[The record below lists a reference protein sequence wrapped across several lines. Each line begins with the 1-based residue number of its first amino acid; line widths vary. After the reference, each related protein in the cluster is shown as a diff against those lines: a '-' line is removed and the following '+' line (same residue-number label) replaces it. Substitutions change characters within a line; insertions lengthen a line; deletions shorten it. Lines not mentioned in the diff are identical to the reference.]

1 MAKDIKL
8 NTIVTFTTQFS
19 SMIGA
24 YIPLVKTIDNLRDD
38 INDKDFKPIL
48 NDISEDIK
56 RGIDFSDAIA
66 KHPSAFDTVYVNMV
80 GAGMASGK
88 LDMTLNQLSTYITK
102 RAETVNKV
110 RSALAYPIFMFLAMS
125 VIIVLMLLFV
135 IPMFE
140 KLFKSSG
147 KELPVPTQ
155 IAISMSNFLQ
165 DNWYLLILFIGVFI
179 VAIRFYIST
188 KGGRRRLDRIKIK
201 IPLFGILNSK
211 SSISK
216 FIRTF
221 GVLVKSDVPILSAIE
236 LAKSSTDNVVIE
248 ESIDDIVKMIE
259 RGYGVAEAFREVK
272 LFPDIVI
279 QMISS
284 GEESGKLDALLI
296 STANYYDDQV
306 DNDIKAIV
314 SLINP
319 ISTVLISLCVA
330 GLLFAIFL
338 PIFQLGDTIG

>member
-1 MAKDIKL
+1 MSREIKL

-48 NDISEDIK
+48 NSVSEDIN
-56 RGIDFSDAIA
+56 RGVDFADSIA
-66 KHPSAFDTVYVNMV
+66 KYPSAFDTVYVNMV

-88 LDMTLNQLSTYITK
+88 LDMTLKQLSIYLTK
-102 RAETVNKV
+102 RAETANKV
-110 RSALAYPIFMFLAMS
+110 KSAMSYPIFMFSAM
-125 VIIVLMLLFV
+125 VIIMIMMLIFV
-135 IPMFE
+135 IPMFQ
-140 KLFKSSG
+140 KLFESSG
-147 KELPVPTQ
+147 KELPEATQ
-155 IAISMSNFLQ
+155 IAIAMSEFLQ
-165 DNWYLLILFIGVFI
+165 NNWGSLIIAI
-179 VAIRFYIST
+179 VAIIAILKAYIST
-188 KGGRRRLDRIKIK
+188 EGGRRNLDLLKIK

-211 SSISK
+211 SAISK

-221 GVLVKSDVPILSAIE
+221 GVLVKSDVPILKAIQ
-236 LAKSSTDNVVIE
+236 LAKSSSANVIIE
-248 ESIDDIVKMIE
+248 SSIDDIISMIE
-259 RGYGVAEAFREVK
+259 RGYGVAEAFREVGI
-272 LFPDIVI
+272 FPDIVI

-284 GEESGKLDALLI
+284 GEESGNLDELLI

-319 ISTVLISLCVA
+319 ISTVVISLGVA
-330 GLLFAIFL
+330 GLLFAVFM
-338 PIFQLGDTIG
+338 PIFQLGDTIH

>member
-1 MAKDIKL
+1 MARDIKL
-8 NTIVTFTTQFS
+8 NTIVTFTTQFA

-24 YIPLVKTIDNLRDD
+24 YIPLVKTIDNLKEDMT
-38 INDKDFKPIL
+38 DKDFKPVL
-48 NDISEDIK
+48 ETISDDVK
-56 RGIDFSDAIA
+56 RGVDFADAIST
-66 KHPSAFDTVYVNMV
+66 HPNAFDTVYVNMV

-88 LDMTLNQLSTYITK
+88 LDMTLMQLSIYITK

-110 RSALAYPIFMFLAMS
+110 KSALSYPIFMFLAMT
-125 VIIVLMLLFV
+125 VIIIMMLIVV

-140 KLFKSSG
+140 KLFASSG
-147 KELPVPTQ
+147 KELPAPTQ
-155 IAISMSNFLQ
+155 VAISLSHFLQ
-165 DNWYLLILFIGVFI
+165 NNWGILIITI
-179 VAIRFYIST
+179 VLVVVSIKLYIAT
-188 KGGRRRLDRIKIK
+188 KGGRRRLDSIKIK
-201 IPLFGILNSK
+201 MPLFGILNKK
-211 SSISK
+211 SAISK

-221 GVLVKSDVPILSAIE
+221 GVLVKSDVPILRAIK
-236 LAKSSTDNVVIE
+236 LAKSSSANVVIE
-248 ESIDDIVKMIE
+248 QSIDDIVAMIE
-259 RGYGVAEAFREVK
+259 RGYGIAEAFREVG

-284 GEESGKLDALLI
+284 GEESGNLDELLI

-319 ISTVLISLCVA
+319 ISTVIIGIAIA

-338 PIFQLGDTIG
+338 PIFELGDTIG

>member
-1 MAKDIKL
+1 MGRDIKL
-8 NTIVTFTTQFS
+8 NTIVTFTTQFA

-38 INDKDFKPIL
+38 IADKEFKPIL
-48 NDISEDIK
+48 HNISEDIK
-56 RGIDFSDAIA
+56 RGIDFADAIA
-66 KHPSAFDTVYVNMV
+66 KHPRAFDTVYVNMV

-88 LDMTLNQLSTYITK
+88 LDMTLKQLSTYITK

-125 VIIVLMLLFV
+125 VIIVMMLVIV

-140 KLFKSSG
+140 KLFNNSG
-147 KELPVPTQ
+147 KELPEPTQ
-155 IAISMSNFLQ
+155 IAIALSNFLQ
-165 DNWYLLILFIGVFI
+165 EYWGIVLIGIVFVI
-179 VAIRFYIST
+179 FLIKLYIST
-188 KGGRRRLDRIKIK
+188 KGGRYKLDMLKIK
-201 IPLFGILNSK
+201 LPLFGILNSK

-221 GVLVKSDVPILSAIE
+221 GVLVKSDVPILKAIK
-236 LAKSSTDNVVIE
+236 LAKSSSANVIIE
-248 ESIDDIVKMIE
+248 ESIDNIVEMIE
-259 RGYGVAEAFREVK
+259 KGYGISEAFKEVG

-284 GEESGKLDALLI
+284 GEESGNLDELLI
-296 STANYYDDQV
+296 GTANYYDDQV

-319 ISTVLISLCVA
+319 ISTVIISFCVA

-338 PIFQLGDTIG
+338 PIFQMGDTIG

>member
-1 MAKDIKL
+1 MGKNIKL
-8 NTIVTFTTQFS
+8 NTIVTFTTQFA

-38 INDKDFKPIL
+38 IADKEFKPIL
-48 NDISEDIK
+48 NDISQDIK
-56 RGIDFSDAIA
+56 RGVDFADAIE
-66 KHPSAFDTVYVNMV
+66 KHPRAFDTVYVNMV

-88 LDMTLNQLSTYITK
+88 LDMTLKQLSTYITK

-110 RSALAYPIFMFLAMS
+110 RSALAYPIFMFSAMS
-125 VIIVLMLLFV
+125 IIIVMMLVIV

-140 KLFKSSG
+140 KLFKNSG
-147 KELPVPTQ
+147 KALPEATQ
-155 IAISMSNFLQ
+155 IAISLSNFLQ
-165 DNWYLLILFIGVFI
+165 NNWGILLFIIIVTVFSI
-179 VAIRFYIST
+179 KLYIST
-188 KGGRRRLDRIKIK
+188 KGGRYKVDKLKIK
-201 IPLFGILNSK
+201 MPLFGVLNSK

-221 GVLVKSDVPILSAIE
+221 GVLVKSDVPILKAIK
-236 LAKSSTDNVVIE
+236 LAKSSSANVIIE
-248 ESIDDIVKMIE
+248 ESIDNIVDMIE
-259 RGYGVAEAFREVK
+259 KGYGIAEAFKEVG

-284 GEESGKLDALLI
+284 GEESGNLDELLI
-296 STANYYDDQV
+296 GTANYYDDQV

-319 ISTVLISLCVA
+319 ISTVIISLCVA

-338 PIFQLGDTIG
+338 PIFQMGDTIG

>member
-1 MAKDIKL
+1 MARDIKL
-8 NTIVTFTTQFS
+8 NTIVTFTTQFA

-24 YIPLVKTIDNLRDD
+24 YIPLVKTIDNLKEDMT
-38 INDKDFKPIL
+38 DKDFKPVL
-48 NDISEDIK
+48 ETISDDVK
-56 RGIDFSDAIA
+56 RGVDFADAIST
-66 KHPSAFDTVYVNMV
+66 HPNAFDTVYVNMV

-88 LDMTLNQLSTYITK
+88 LDMTLRQLSIYITK

-110 RSALAYPIFMFLAMS
+110 KSALSYPIFMFLAMS
-125 VIIVLMLLFV
+125 VIIIMMLIVV

-140 KLFKSSG
+140 KLFASSG
-147 KELPVPTQ
+147 KELPAPTQ
-155 IAISMSNFLQ
+155 VAITLSHFLQ
-165 DNWYLLILFIGVFI
+165 NHWGILIVTTVLVVVSIKL
-179 VAIRFYIST
+179 YIAT
-188 KGGRRRLDRIKIK
+188 KGGRRRLDSIKIK
-201 IPLFGILNSK
+201 MPLLGILNKK
-211 SSISK
+211 SAISK

-221 GVLVKSDVPILSAIE
+221 GVLVKSDVPILRAIK
-236 LAKSSTDNVVIE
+236 LAKSSSANVVIE
-248 ESIDDIVKMIE
+248 QSIDDIVAMIE
-259 RGYGVAEAFREVK
+259 RGYGIAEAFREVG

-284 GEESGKLDALLI
+284 GEESGNLDELLI

-319 ISTVLISLCVA
+319 ISTVIIGIAIA

-338 PIFQLGDTIG
+338 PIFELGDTVG